1 MEIKKIG
8 ENMNNQESNTIE
20 IDVLSLL
27 KTIWRK
33 KFFILVTAVLG
44 AGLAFVYSSFL
55 VTPQYD
61 STTRI
66 YVVSQNVEAGA
77 GLTNQDLQ
85 AGSYLVKDYKEIIL
99 SQDVL
104 TQVAT
109 ELNLNENLKEKVS
122 VSIPVDTRIV
132 SISVRDADPN
142 EAARIANSLRTFAA
156 QKIVEVTKV
165 SDVTTLEEAVP
176 AEEPTTP
183 NTKRNIILGL
193 LAGGILATGLVLV
206 MEVLDD
212 RVKRPQDIEEVMG
225 LTLLG
230 VVPDSKKLK

>member
-1 MEIKKIG
+1 
-8 ENMNNQESNTIE
+8 MNNQEMNTIE
-20 IDVLSLL
+20 IDILLLL

-33 KFFILVTAVLG
+33 KFLIIITALFG
-44 AGLAFVYSSFL
+44 AGIAFVYSSFL
-55 VTPQYD
+55 VTPQYK

-66 YVVSQNVEAGA
+66 YVVGQHAEAGA

-104 TQVAT
+104 TQIAT

-165 SDVTTLEEAVP
+165 SEVTTLEEAVP
-176 AEEPTTP
+176 AEEPSTP

-193 LAGGILATGLVLV
+193 LAGGILATALVLV
-206 MEVLDD
+206 MEILDD

>member
-1 MEIKKIG
+1 
-8 ENMNNQESNTIE
+8 MNNQEMNTIE
-20 IDVLSLL
+20 IDILLLL

-33 KFFILVTAVLG
+33 KFLIIITALFG
-44 AGLAFVYSSFL
+44 AGIAFVYSSFL
-55 VTPQYD
+55 VTPQFD

-77 GLTNQDLQ
+77 GLTSQELQ
-85 AGSYLVKDYKEIIL
+85 AGTYLVKDYKEIIL

-183 NTKRNIILGL
+183 NIKRNILLGL
-193 LAGGILATGLVLV
+193 LAGGILATGIILA

-212 RVKRPQDIEEVMG
+212 RVKRPQDIEDVMG

>member
-1 MEIKKIG
+1 
-8 ENMNNQESNTIE
+8 MNNQESNTIE

-122 VSIPVDTRIV
+122 ISIPVDTRIL

-183 NTKRNIILGL
+183 NTKRNTILGL
-193 LAGGILATGLVLV
+193 LAGGALATALVLV

-212 RVKRPQDIEEVMG
+212 RVKRTQDIEEVMG

>member
-1 MEIKKIG
+1 
-8 ENMNNQESNTIE
+8 MNNQEVNTIE
-20 IDVLSLL
+20 VDVLSLL
-27 KTIWRK
+27 KTLWRK
-33 KFFILVTAVLG
+33 KFLIIITALFG
-44 AGLAFVYSSFL
+44 AAIAFVYSSFL
-55 VTPQYD
+55 VTPQFD

-77 GLTNQDLQ
+77 GLTNQELQ

-104 TQVAT
+104 SRVKT
-109 ELNLNENLKEKVS
+109 ELNLTEEISKKIS

-132 SISVRDADPN
+132 SITVRDADPN
-142 EAARIANSLRTFAA
+142 EAARIANSLRAIAA
-156 QKIVEVTKV
+156 QKIIEVTKV

-176 AEEPTTP
+176 SEEPSTP
-183 NTKRNIILGL
+183 RTKRNLAIGILAGGL
-193 LAGGILATGLVLV
+193 LAVGLILVF
-206 MEVLDD
+206 EVLDD

-225 LTLLG
+225 MTLLG

>member
-1 MEIKKIG
+1 
-8 ENMNNQESNTIE
+8 MNNQEVNAIE
-20 IDVLSLL
+20 IDVSFLL

-33 KFFILVTAVLG
+33 KFLILLTAVLT

-77 GLTNQDLQ
+77 GLTNQELQ
-85 AGSYLVKDYKEIIL
+85 AGTYLAKDYREIIL

-109 ELNLNENLKEKVS
+109 ELNLKESLKEKIS

-156 QKIVEVTKV
+156 QKVVEVTKV
-165 SDVTTLEEAVP
+165 SNVTTLEEAVP

-183 NTKRNIILGL
+183 NTKRNILLGL

-230 VVPDSKKLK
+230 IVPDSKKLK

>member
-1 MEIKKIG
+1 
-8 ENMNNQESNTIE
+8 MNNQEVNAIE
-20 IDVLSLL
+20 IDVLFLL

-33 KFFILVTAVLG
+33 KFLILLTAVLT

-61 STTRI
+61 ATTRI

-77 GLTNQDLQ
+77 GLTNQELQ
-85 AGSYLVKDYKEIIL
+85 AGTYLVKDYKEIIL

-109 ELNLNENLKEKVS
+109 ELNLKESLKEKIS

>member
-1 MEIKKIG
+1 
-8 ENMNNQESNTIE
+8 MNNQEVNAIE
-20 IDVLSLL
+20 IDVLFLL

-33 KFFILVTAVLG
+33 KFLILLTAVLT

-77 GLTNQDLQ
+77 GLTNQELQ
-85 AGSYLVKDYKEIIL
+85 AGTYLAKDYREIIL

-109 ELNLNENLKEKVS
+109 ELNLKESLKEKIS

-142 EAARIANSLRTFAA
+142 EAARIANSLRTFAV
-156 QKIVEVTKV
+156 QKVVEVTKV

-176 AEEPTTP
+176 AEKPTTP
-183 NTKRNIILGL
+183 NTKRNILLGL

-230 VVPDSKKLK
+230 IVPDSKKLK